1 MQVKKIWSVYFSCTD
16 TTKRMTSF
24 LADRIGD
31 ALGVSVRETLDFT
44 LPAARRESGY
54 AFGPEDLVVF
64 GMPVYAGRLPNLI
77 MPYVRDGFRGSGTPA
92 VPVVMYGNRN
102 YDDAL
107 MELLHLLTE
116 NQFLPFA
123 AAAFPAEHS
132 FSRILG
138 AGRPDAA
145 DFRAA
150 GRFADLT
157 AEKLS
162 ARKEED
168 PSFAPV
174 PVAGRWPLRPYFTP
188 RDREGKPI
196 RFLPAK
202 PETKNTC
209 TGCGICV
216 SVCPLGSI
224 DPADPSR
231 IIGKCMKCCA
241 CVKKCPEDAKHFTD
255 PGFLYHKEELEAMY
269 AGTRREPETF
279 L

>member
-1 MQVKKIWSVYFSCTD
+1 MGIQKIWSVYFSCTD

-24 LADRIGD
+24 LADRMGE
-31 ALGVSVRETLDFT
+31 ALGISRRETLDFT
-44 LPAARRESGY
+44 APAARREGGY
-54 AFGPEDLVVF
+54 EFGPEDLVVF

-77 MPYVRDGFRGSGTPA
+77 MPYVRDGFRGNAAPA

-107 MELLHLLTE
+107 IELRNLLTE
-116 NQFLPFA
+116 NRFRPFA

-138 AGRPDAA
+138 AGRPDGD
-145 DFRAA
+145 DFRTA
-150 GRFADLT
+150 GRFAEQA
-157 AEKLS
+157 AEKLA
-162 ARKEED
+162 AREDD

-174 PVAGRWPLRPYFTP
+174 PVAGCWPLRPYFTP

-202 PETKNTC
+202 PETKDTC
-209 TGCGICV
+209 TRCGICV
-216 SVCPLGSI
+216 SACPLGSI
-224 DPADPSR
+224 DPADPAR
-231 IIGKCMKCCA
+231 IVGKCMKCCA
-241 CVKKCPEDAKHFTD
+241 CVKKCPEEAKYFAD

-269 AGTRREPETF
+269 AGIRREPETF